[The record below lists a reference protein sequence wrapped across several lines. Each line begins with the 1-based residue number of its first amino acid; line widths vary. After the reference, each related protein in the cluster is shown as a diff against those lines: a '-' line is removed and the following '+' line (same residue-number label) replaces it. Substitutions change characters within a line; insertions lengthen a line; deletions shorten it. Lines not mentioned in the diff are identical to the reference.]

1 MALPGSTHSTAAAL
15 KEDMPGFCFDNY
27 ARNASLP
34 LEKKMQMPTVC
45 LFGVWMAAD
54 QEGMLDVLFFFVT
67 F

>member
-15 KEDMPGFCFDNY
+15 KEDMPGFSFDNY

-45 LFGVWMAAD
+45 SVWGVCGRRRTRRACVMFCF
-54 QEGMLDVLFFFVT
+54 L
-67 F
+67 

>member
-34 LEKKMQMPTVC
+34 LEKKMHMPTVIC
-45 LFGVWMAAD
+45 LGRGVDGGGQGVHAKCVS
-54 QEGMLDVLFFFVT
+54 L
-67 F
+67 